1 VSDIASAQPPAA
13 VAPRTRT
20 PHPRLWAVVGLVLG
34 VPLAYVW
41 LHALDGFLGIDQA
54 PAAWP
59 MAGTVAIGVL
69 AIGTVAAV
77 VLQQWRLA
85 VVLATV
91 LALPWIV
98 VALTFVL
105 AYGLSLLLLP
115 PALVWVPSIVSS
127 SRALAAQEAAVGG
140 PSVEQRRRR
149 ATLWVASTAL
159 VLAVL
164 VVTGMLGLLRDDRQV
179 SVNGGPL
186 FSWAVASYAFLGL
199 MLGGCL
205 VVLALIAARRWRA
218 ARTLTAVLGISLL
231 VSVLVILVFG
241 LAAVAL
247 LGVPLL
253 IAGVHLDALASA
265 ERVARAPVASSPV
278 PSG

>member
-159 VLAVL
+159 VLAV
-164 VVTGMLGLLRDDRQV
+164 VVGWGAYSMIGPDRNLWFEGSFYML
-179 SVNGGPL
+179 
-186 FSWAVASYAFLGL
+186 AVGAYAFLL
-199 MLGGCL
+199 VALVGC
-205 VVLALIAARRWRA
+205 VAVLALIAARRWQT
-218 ARTLTAVLGISLL
+218 ARVLSAVVGISLIA
-231 VSVLVILVFG
+231 SVLVILVFG

-253 IAGVHLDALASA
+253 IAGAHLDALASA

-278 PSG
+278 PSV

>member
-1 VSDIASAQPPAA
+1 MSDIASAQPPTA

-20 PHPRLWAVVGLVLG
+20 AHPRLWAAVGLVLG

-41 LHALDGFLGIDQA
+41 LHALDGFRGIDQA

-91 LALPWIV
+91 LALPWTV

-127 SRALAAQEAAVGG
+127 SRALAAQEAAAGG
-140 PSVEQRRRR
+140 PSAEQRRRR
-149 ATLWVASTAL
+149 AMLWVASSAL
-159 VLAVL
+159 VLAV
-164 VVTGMLGLLRDDRQV
+164 VVGWGAYSMIGPDRNLWFEGSFYV
-179 SVNGGPL
+179 L
-186 FSWAVASYAFLGL
+186 AVGAYAFLL
-199 MLGGCL
+199 VALVGC
-205 VVLALIAARRWRA
+205 VAVLALIAARRWQT
-218 ARTLTAVLGISLL
+218 ARILSAVVGISLL
-231 VSVLVILVFG
+231 ASVLVILVFG

-253 IAGVHLDALASA
+253 IAGAHLDALASA
-265 ERVARAPVASSPV
+265 ERVALATVPSAPVSSV
-278 PSG
+278 